1 MEKNYVEIQGRFSSD
16 GKFMDGK
23 YIPGIVDELLDS
35 VSGAFE
41 DITGLHRLK
50 VTVEVE
56 DLGADIKFGKPV
68 SEAQHSP
75 APQRLTA
82 GKLIPAPDVSPA
94 AIYPAPEVVA

>member
-68 SEAQHSP
+68 SEAQHSS

-94 AIYPAPEVVA
+94 AIDPAPEVVA